1 VRESAIFTDLRAWVD
16 GGDGVKENHP
26 MRQGLA
32 LFLSCLLV
40 VPAMAGRG
48 DGPEDQ
54 IVGPAEWRERL
65 RGAAQNRERNVAQVE
80 RLMQRE
86 EVRSALQTAKLDARQ
101 VTRAAQLLSDDELA
115 RLSARSA
122 EIERDIAAGALSNQM
137 LTYIV
142 IALCTAVIV
151 LIAVS

>member
-1 VRESAIFTDLRAWVD
+1 
-16 GGDGVKENHP
+16 
-26 MRQGLA
+26 MRQWLA
-32 LFLSCLLV
+32 LFLSGLLA
-40 VPAMAGRG
+40 VPAMAGRA
-48 DGPEDQ
+48 DGLEDQ

-80 RLMQRE
+80 RLFERA
-86 EVRSALQTAKLDARQ
+86 EVRSALRTAKVDARQ
-101 VTRAAQLLSDDELA
+101 VTLAAQMLSDDELA

-137 LTYIV
+137 LTYII

-151 LIAVS
+151 LIAVN